1 MLGTGLGP
9 QGPLQLT
16 LGAPPGTAQPCSI
29 SHAGGVSGSVKRV
42 IFWVPWVPLQRWLGP
57 QVAALAFL
65 IASGGYYPFTPSPL
79 ETGPCPS
86 AGRAP
91 WTPPRPCCC
100 PPLVPRSLSPRNSQ
114 EATRRPKT
122 TTQVRV
128 VGRGCG
134 QSGGQQAGHCKTK
147 ERSGRGAELPVPRA
161 PPNLSCPLLLLPQKS
176 WGTRRLQ
183 WPKSPQV
190 PTHLSLGPQ
199 TW

>member
-1 MLGTGLGP
+1 MDMLGTGLGP

-16 LGAPPGTAQPCSI
+16 LGAPPGTAQPCSV

-79 ETGPCPS
+79 ETGPRPS

-91 WTPPRPCCC
+91 RTPPRPCCC
-100 PPLVPRSLSPRNSQ
+100 PPLVPGSLSPRNSQ

-128 VGRGCG
+128 VGEAVSKAEASRPGTARRTRALA
-134 QSGGQQAGHCKTK
+134 GG
-147 ERSGRGAELPVPRA
+147 
-161 PPNLSCPLLLLPQKS
+161 
-176 WGTRRLQ
+176 
-183 WPKSPQV
+183 
-190 PTHLSLGPQ
+190 
-199 TW
+199 